1 MLLSKT
7 YHPQE
12 NEPQLETFWQESG
25 VYHYDPKAKAPVYS
39 IDTPPP
45 TVSGHLHLGHVYSYS
60 HADFMARFFRMNGFN
75 VFYPMGFDD
84 NGLPTDRLVEKRF
97 GITAAQVGRQ
107 AFFEKCLEVSESSE
121 EDYRALWQRL
131 GLSVDWRYTYRTID
145 DLSRRTAQLSFI
157 DLFKRGLAYR
167 QQAPTIWCPECH
179 TAIAQA
185 DLNDLERQSEF
196 ETLAFKLSSGT
207 VLPIATTRPEL
218 VAACVAIFVHPE
230 DARYK
235 NLPGQSAQVPY
246 YGQVVPIL
254 ADPAADPSKGT
265 GIVMCC
271 TFGDQTDVA
280 WWRSHNLS
288 LVQAIDQH
296 GKMTEVTGPL
306 AGLSVPAARRK
317 IKEIL
322 HEQDTILANQ
332 PVSQSIRVH
341 ERCDTPVE
349 YLITPQWFIRILD
362 HKAALLEAGDKVN
375 WHPEHMR
382 TRYHAWV
389 ENLNWDWCIS
399 RQRYFGVPFPVWYCQ
414 GCGQTILADEDQLPV
429 DPLADSPRQAC
440 QCGSHQISPETDVM
454 DTWATSSLSPQI
466 VGQWLSDPE
475 LYHQTFPMSLRPQA
489 HEIIRTWAFYTIAK
503 SWLHFGQVPWKD
515 ALISGWALAGEGMG
529 KISKSRGGGPI
540 PPQEMI
546 GRYSADAVRYWA
558 ASTSPGK
565 DAIISEEKIQAG
577 SRLVTKLW
585 NVARFCEPFLADS
598 RSAGQPPVFTP
609 ADRWILSSLQSLIHS
624 TTADFQAYEYANAKN
639 GIENFFFHELADN
652 YLEMAKQRLY
662 DPASPYH
669 MGACYTLGRILQSV
683 LKLLAPVMP
692 FITETIYQALFS
704 AEEGIPSIH
713 RADWPGV
720 DARFVNEQFAQ
731 DGETLVQ
738 IASAVRR
745 YKSEHNLS
753 LGHEINLI
761 QLAAGDSWLAD
772 VLQAASADLLSVTRA
787 KTIAYVEIIDP
798 SLILLPVEKK
808 DLSVAVSQILSG

>member
-1 MLLSKT
+1 MPLSKT
-7 YHPQE
+7 YQPKE

-25 VYHYDPKAKAPVYS
+25 VYHYDPKAKSPVYS
-39 IDTPPP
+39 IDTQPP
-45 TVSGHLHLGHVYSYS
+45 TVSGYLHLGHVFSYS

-107 AFFEKCLEVSESSE
+107 AFIEKCLEVSESAE
-121 EDYRALWQRL
+121 KDYRALWQRL

-157 DLFKRGLAYR
+157 DLFRRGLAYR

-196 ETLAFKLSSGT
+196 VTLAFKLPGDS

-218 VAACVAIFVHPE
+218 LAACVAIFVHPN

-235 NLPGQSAQVPY
+235 NLPGRQARVPY

-254 ADPAADPSKGT
+254 ADLAADPSKGT

-296 GKMTEVTGPL
+296 GKMTDVTGLL
-306 AGLSVPAARRK
+306 AGLTVPAARRK
-317 IKEIL
+317 IKETL
-322 HEQDTILANQ
+322 QEQGTILANQ
-332 PVSQSIRVH
+332 PVVQSIRVH

-349 YLITPQWFIRILD
+349 YLIAPQWFIRILD
-362 HKAALLEAGDKVN
+362 HKAVLLEAGNKVN

-382 TRYHAWV
+382 ARYQAWV

-414 GCGQTILADEDQLPV
+414 DCGQIILADEDQLPV
-429 DPLADSPRQAC
+429 DPLADNPCQAC
-440 QCGSHQISPETDVM
+440 ECGSHLISPETDVM

-475 LYHQTFPMSLRPQA
+475 LYHQTFPMSLRPQG

-529 KISKSRGGGPI
+529 KISKSRGGGPM

-546 GRYSADAVRYWA
+546 ERYSADAVRYWA

-598 RSAGQPPVFTP
+598 HSVGLSPIFTP

-624 TTADFQAYEYANAKN
+624 TTADFQAYEYTNAKN

-662 DPASPYH
+662 DAASPYH
-669 MGACYTLGRILQSV
+669 VGACYTLGLILQSV

-692 FITETIYQALFS
+692 YITETIYQTLFA

-713 RADWPGV
+713 RAAWPGV
-720 DARFVNEQFAQ
+720 DARFVDEQFAQ

-761 QLAAGDSWLAD
+761 QLAAGDSRLAD
-772 VLQAASADLLSVTRA
+772 V
-787 KTIAYVEIIDP
+787 
-798 SLILLPVEKK
+798 
-808 DLSVAVSQILSG
+808 

>member
-1 MLLSKT
+1 M
-7 YHPQE
+7 
-12 NEPQLETFWQESG
+12 
-25 VYHYDPKAKAPVYS
+25 
-39 IDTPPP
+39 
-45 TVSGHLHLGHVYSYS
+45 
-60 HADFMARFFRMNGFN
+60 
-75 VFYPMGFDD
+75 
-84 NGLPTDRLVEKRF
+84 
-97 GITAAQVGRQ
+97 
-107 AFFEKCLEVSESSE
+107 
-121 EDYRALWQRL
+121 
-131 GLSVDWRYTYRTID
+131 
-145 DLSRRTAQLSFI
+145 
-157 DLFKRGLAYR
+157 
-167 QQAPTIWCPECH
+167 
-179 TAIAQA
+179 
-185 DLNDLERQSEF
+185 
-196 ETLAFKLSSGT
+196 
-207 VLPIATTRPEL
+207 
-218 VAACVAIFVHPE
+218 
-230 DARYK
+230 
-235 NLPGQSAQVPY
+235 
-246 YGQVVPIL
+246 
-254 ADPAADPSKGT
+254 
-265 GIVMCC
+265 
-271 TFGDQTDVA
+271 
-280 WWRSHNLS
+280 
-288 LVQAIDQH
+288 
-296 GKMTEVTGPL
+296 
-306 AGLSVPAARRK
+306 
-317 IKEIL
+317 
-322 HEQDTILANQ
+322 
-332 PVSQSIRVH
+332 
-341 ERCDTPVE
+341 
-349 YLITPQWFIRILD
+349 
-362 HKAALLEAGDKVN
+362 
-375 WHPEHMR
+375 
-382 TRYHAWV
+382 
-389 ENLNWDWCIS
+389 
-399 RQRYFGVPFPVWYCQ
+399 
-414 GCGQTILADEDQLPV
+414 
-429 DPLADSPRQAC
+429 
-440 QCGSHQISPETDVM
+440 M

-503 SWLHFGQVPWKD
+503 SWLHFSQVPWKD

-529 KISKSRGGGPI
+529 KISKSRGSGPM

-598 RSAGQPPVFTP
+598 RSAGQPPIFTP

-624 TTADFQAYEYANAKN
+624 TTADFHAYEYTNAKN

-669 MGACYTLGRILQSV
+669 MGACYTLGHILQSV

-761 QLAAGDSWLAD
+761 QLAAGDSRLAD
-772 VLQAASADLLSVTRA
+772 VLQAASADLLCVTRA

-808 DLSVAVSQILSG
+808 DLRVAVSQIQSG